1 MTTIDIDHFLR
12 NDDIQQLLDAAEQAG
27 SLRAVE
33 LAEVIEAHELD
44 SLEQDALM
52 RELEQR
58 GIEVVG
64 RAEGRGAARRGAGA
78 PAAARGRAQETTTDA
93 LQLFLREAGRHQL
106 LTAAQEVELAKK
118 IERGDAQA
126 KQHMIQANL
135 RLVVSIAKNYR
146 NQGLPFLDLIQEGTL
161 GLIRAVEK
169 FDWRRGFKFSTY
181 ATWWIRQAVARA
193 LADKART
200 IRMPVHIVERLQ
212 KMNRAERTLW
222 TQLGREPTL
231 EEIAEEASLP
241 LQQAIEVRAA
251 ARASTSLDQPVGET
265 EDAVFGDFVAG
276 DGPLPEEE
284 VEVSLRSQ
292 ALREALEALA
302 DRERQVVVL
311 RYGLADAEPKT
322 LEEIGR
328 RLGLTRERVRQIELD
343 SLKRLASLRE
353 MESVGCSRSALAVE
367 RQPSAL
373 PSKRRAARRLRR
385 IRSTPTRVAP
395 RRGAAGRVARCPSE
409 ATSAARARLEQ
420 LPAELARVGGRGGRA
435 SERRVH
441 LQQPARAP
449 RARRR
454 APGRPSTAS
463 ERSGCAITGCSP
475 CASACAASARSR
487 SAGPDERHLHQHRSP
502 CPSSCVAARIL
513 VEQRAGTASAR
524 SRAAARAR
532 AGRRRARRTR
542 RGRAARARAVSG
554 SCGQTCGVAKRT
566 RVPWSARASRQS
578 DAPSSTRAARRRR
591 PDGHDVR
598 VDSRRKRL
606 AHLASVPAGWP
617 RATS

>member
-1 MTTIDIDHFLR
+1 MTTIDIDHLLEHEEIR
-12 NDDIQQLLDAAEQAG
+12 QLLDNAEQSGALRAAEV
-27 SLRAVE
+27 SE
-33 LAEVIEAHELD
+33 IIDTHELD
-44 SLEQDALM
+44 ALEQEALV

-58 GIEVVG
+58 GIEV
-64 RAEGRGAARRGAGA
+64 AEEPKIEEPA
-78 PAAARGRAQETTTDA
+78 PPPPPIPQETTTDA

-118 IERGDAQA
+118 IERGDMHA
-126 KQHMIQANL
+126 KQQMIQSNL

-241 LQQAIEVRAA
+241 LQQALEVRAA
-251 ARASTSLDQPVGET
+251 ARASTSLDQPVGEA

-292 ALREALEALA
+292 ALKAALEALT

-311 RYGLADAEPKT
+311 RYGLADSEPKT

-343 SLKRLASLRE
+343 SLKRLAGLRE
-353 MESVGCSRSALAVE
+353 MESVGL
-367 RQPSAL
+367 
-373 PSKRRAARRLRR
+373 
-385 IRSTPTRVAP
+385 
-395 RRGAAGRVARCPSE
+395 
-409 ATSAARARLEQ
+409 
-420 LPAELARVGGRGGRA
+420 
-435 SERRVH
+435 
-441 LQQPARAP
+441 
-449 RARRR
+449 
-454 APGRPSTAS
+454 
-463 ERSGCAITGCSP
+463 
-475 CASACAASARSR
+475 
-487 SAGPDERHLHQHRSP
+487 
-502 CPSSCVAARIL
+502 
-513 VEQRAGTASAR
+513 
-524 SRAAARAR
+524 
-532 AGRRRARRTR
+532 
-542 RGRAARARAVSG
+542 
-554 SCGQTCGVAKRT
+554 
-566 RVPWSARASRQS
+566 
-578 DAPSSTRAARRRR
+578 
-591 PDGHDVR
+591 
-598 VDSRRKRL
+598 
-606 AHLASVPAGWP
+606 
-617 RATS
+617 